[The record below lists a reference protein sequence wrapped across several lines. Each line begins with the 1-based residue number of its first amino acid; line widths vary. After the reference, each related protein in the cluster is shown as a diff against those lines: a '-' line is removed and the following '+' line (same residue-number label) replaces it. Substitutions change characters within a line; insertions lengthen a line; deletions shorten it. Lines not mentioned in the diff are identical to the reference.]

1 MASIPIPSFL
11 AGFWVGV
18 AVAAPIGPMGML
30 CIQRTLAYGMVA
42 GLGTGFA
49 AATVQVSYGT
59 LALLGLSPV
68 VLAFVGASANVLSA
82 ASGAILLWFAIRTAR
97 GAPTIRADMATTSPG
112 IGRSFRDGLA
122 LGFSNPMAVA
132 LFFAASPAL
141 GRAGSSMSAFAVVLG
156 IFAGAIGWYASLS
169 GIVTVGRGWL
179 LTQDLA
185 LTRRLST
192 ALLVVFATYMF
203 SNAFWARA

>member
-112 IGRSFRDGLA
+112 IGRSF
-122 LGFSNPMAVA
+122 PMAVA

-185 LTRRLST
+185 LSRRLST
-192 ALLVVFATYMF
+192 ALLVAFATYMF